1 MLVTS
6 HLKFVVFATIM
17 LVVIYSIYV
26 PFFALQNDGH
36 APNNRVLNLPI
47 NLSSTLICT
56 PLKDVVINT
65 IFHSSMKVM
74 KRLVYLYTLLYAH
87 INTNGHEFNIVSSL
101 ILYNQSCLNFIWVGI
116 WLQICKLLLVDSMQA
131 INILSRYGNI
141 HFVNRRNDYTSKYE
155 GIRILSS

>member
-6 HLKFVVFATIM
+6 HLKFVFFAAIM

-26 PFFALQNDGH
+26 PFFALLGDGH

-87 INTNGHEFNIVSSL
+87 INTNGHEFKIVSS
-101 ILYNQSCLNFIWVGI
+101 
-116 WLQICKLLLVDSMQA
+116 
-131 INILSRYGNI
+131 
-141 HFVNRRNDYTSKYE
+141 
-155 GIRILSS
+155 

>member
-1 MLVTS
+1 MKESSSANARDKPLKVCS
-6 HLKFVVFATIM
+6 FCNNYASSDILHLRTI
-17 LVVIYSIYV
+17 
-26 PFFALQNDGH
+26 FALSGDGH

-87 INTNGHEFNIVSSL
+87 INTNGHEFKIVSSL
-101 ILYNQSCLNFIWVGI
+101 ILCSQSCLNFIWVGI
-116 WLQICKLLLVDSMQA
+116 WL
-131 INILSRYGNI
+131 
-141 HFVNRRNDYTSKYE
+141 
-155 GIRILSS
+155 